1 MKPKEKAKQI
11 VSRIKNLIEDKFADR
26 DCKEPN
32 HVLLERSKIVANYLV
47 DQILE
52 IKAVVDDELE
62 QVSSEYASLHPNYK
76 SYWKKVKEEVN
87 SLKS

>member
-11 VSRIKNLIEDKFADR
+11 VLRIKNLIEDKFADK

-32 HVLLERSKIVANYLV
+32 HVLLERTKLVAKYLV

-52 IKAVVDDELE
+52 IKAVGDDEL
-62 QVSSEYASLHPNYK
+62 QQINSEYASLHPNYK